1 MMPIKI
7 VIADDDSGM
16 RLVMRKIISKVSDYQ
31 LAGEAENGRELLEL
45 VETQQPQVVLMDV
58 EMPEMSGV
66 ECARIIGY
74 QSAHRAHLCHC
85 PRGVHG

>member
-16 RLVMRKIISKVSDYQ
+16 RLVMRKIISKVNDYQ
-31 LAGEAENGRELLEL
+31 LVGEAENGRELLEL

-58 EMPEMSGV
+58 EMQMVDPSEDIVIVG
-66 ECARIIGY
+66 AKN
-74 QSAHRAHLCHC
+74 QL
-85 PRGVHG
+85 

>member
-31 LAGEAENGRELLEL
+31 LVGEAENGRELLEL
-45 VETQQPQVVLMDV
+45 VETQ
-58 EMPEMSGV
+58 
-66 ECARIIGY
+66 
-74 QSAHRAHLCHC
+74 
-85 PRGVHG
+85 